1 MVGDRVDN
9 SPCPPFFI
17 LVIVDTQKSIIE
29 EKLESLQERFDS
41 IKIKEVASI
50 FTEYFGDNF
59 VDVSYRS
66 ESLKKHI
73 LSDFDSIGT
82 FIGYTCNVKIEGEN
96 IRIICGD
103 NNIIINKEDY
113 LKDISPKSMEEFPE
127 ELLPILDIY
136 WESNINNDVNYIIV
150 RFPSVTVTNEN
161 NKSINIQELYAR
173 VSLRIDGTM
182 VSRFELIRAY
192 YPLDQWNSDYCHS
205 HISHI
210 STEWLEPCTGTG
222 PINST
227 MDRLY
232 NTCNENVWGLFCYEL
247 DKFVRVES
255 LAGIPYKRLESVGL
269 VNDMPVSLP
278 SLQGNL
284 ELKGEIIS
292 DELAKD
298 FIRTLIEEIEL
309 KVSFID
315 GIYNL
320 GEPLENFWIKASR
333 IFAKWYNKKYKE
345 GKVTANLK
353 TLLSKKIVNK
363 YIIREGKVYL
373 PRTINRREIATHQG
387 HKLFTFKGKDVK
399 MVIDESIK
407 DLTNNET
414 YLLSMRFIS
423 KLIQNILIIIN
434 YKYGRE
440 EEATTEE
447 TQLKGR
453 TIYV

>member
-29 EKLESLQERFDS
+29 EKLESLQEKFDNSKVKEVANIFNEYFGEDFVDVKYVSDS
-41 IKIKEVASI
+41 IK
-50 FTEYFGDNF
+50 N
-59 VDVSYRS
+59 
-66 ESLKKHI
+66 HI
-73 LSDFDSIGT
+73 LSFNKVGN
-82 FIGYTCNVKIEGEN
+82 FLGLLCNLLNEGEN
-96 IRIICGD
+96 IRIVYGP
-103 NNIIINKEDY
+103 NNIIIDSKTY
-113 LKDISPKSMEEFPE
+113 LKEIASKSMEEFPE
-127 ELLPILDIY
+127 ELLPILDTY
-136 WESNINNDVNYIIV
+136 WESHITMGTNYIIV
-150 RFPSVTVTNEN
+150 RFPFVTVTNEN

-173 VSLRIDGTM
+173 VSLKIDGTM
-182 VSRFELIRAY
+182 IGRFELIRSY

-227 MDRLY
+227 MGRLHNAY
-232 NTCNENVWGLFCYEL
+232 NENVWGLFCYEL

-255 LAGIPYKRLESVGL
+255 LAGTPYKRLESVGL
-269 VNDMPVSLP
+269 VSDMPVMLP
-278 SLQGNL
+278 SLQGSQK
-284 ELKGEIIS
+284 LKGEIIS

-309 KVSFID
+309 KVSFINGVYD
-315 GIYNL
+315 L

-345 GKVTANLK
+345 GKVTADLK
-353 TLLSKKIVNK
+353 TLLSKKIVSK
-363 YIIREGKVYL
+363 YIIREGKVYA
-373 PRTINRREIATHQG
+373 PRTVNRRNIAAYQG
-387 HKLFTFKGKDVK
+387 YELFTFKGKDVK

-423 KLIQNILIIIN
+423 KLIRSILIIIN
-434 YKYGRE
+434 YNYGRQE
-440 EEATTEE
+440 ETTTEE
-447 TQLKGR
+447 TQLEGR
-453 TIYV
+453 TIYI